1 MSGPDAT
8 GGVSRGRQL
17 ALRFPLADTARFETF
32 EPGDN
37 AELVR
42 RLQGLADEAPVF
54 RGCYLFG
61 PAGAGRSPLL
71 QAACQRHADGRGAIY
86 LPLAEPGFGPDML
99 AGLASRGLVAL
110 DDIEALIGNPE
121 AEAAVLAL
129 YQELQAAGGRLLV
142 AAMPPPASLVCHYPD
157 LASRLRGLPA
167 YRVRPLDD
175 AGKARVLARLADRR
189 GLETSRAV
197 LDFWLARSPRDLPAL
212 LRQLEALDTA
222 AMAAQ
227 RQLTIPLI
235 KEVLG
240 L

>member
-1 MSGPDAT
+1 
-8 GGVSRGRQL
+8 
-17 ALRFPLADTARFETF
+17 LRFPLADTARFETF

-37 AELVR
+37 AELIR

-61 PAGAGRSPLL
+61 PAGAGRSHLL
-71 QAACQRHADGRGAIY
+71 QAACQRHVDGRGAIY

-99 AGLASRGLVAL
+99 DGLASRGLVAL
-110 DDIEALIGNPE
+110 DDIEALIGNPD
-121 AEAAVLAL
+121 AETAVLAL

-142 AAMPPPASLVCHYPD
+142 AAMQPPASLVCRYPD